1 MAKHQKY
8 RAPIQSAETFP
19 APIALGIKAF
29 AITGTLIFV
38 IQLLRGPAQ
47 SEGPDKAIY
56 LLALLIVGL
65 FLLLGFSK
73 TVKVSG
79 KYLYGPL
86 AFIMAAIGIGG
97 VEQHAP
103 INGVILSNRLWLG
116 FGPYVL
122 IICLFIMPFAF
133 RIIEWRSLKLVWK
146 VVLSGLFIVNTIL
159 VIPSFWQSAGM
170 VIDADHS
177 EYVINELLA
186 PTVGH
191 WPYSDFIPQYQSF
204 YGFLLNPFAGSMSAS
219 QLSKLAFM
227 GLTILTFLTIALG
240 VYIAWNAIGRRSIF
254 LTIGLVVP
262 FTGLTQFPIREG
274 YMGSIAS
281 LLSGLSVRIFPGMA
295 LLGLLLV
302 LLSKT
307 ATSTQVKKT
316 IAFLIFGFVAGIV
329 SWQTQD
335 FGIAAVVTAYLV
347 IIFAGSSRLIEVKT
361 TLIALIGYVPGFAL
375 YPVIAAL
382 AGKAAN
388 FDFFLFFARQ
398 FGSGFGAERMRT
410 PGPVLYILPLL
421 VMLVVVH
428 GIYLYKSKKSS
439 IETAE
444 LSLSSLIGFTFGL
457 WSLFGFTYYL
467 NRSYASGQMQVL
479 FLPLSISVAALVGIL
494 ITENVKNAI
503 FAPPSSGFFYS
514 TKSIKSKNF
523 AWVLPLLLIVSL
535 PFATLILTPNPS
547 IEMKRIDEAKT
558 TPRWPKPTILAS
570 TADAVAAAKYAKD
583 SGLTIG
589 FFGASSNYVEKESGV
604 QSVSILNSPFDLAMS
619 QQTAQVSCDYIFK
632 LNPDVLVVSDEGAN
646 LFQFEGNTLC
656 NVYIQQD
663 VPGIR
668 SGHFAVKVT
677 K

>member
-73 TVKVSG
+73 TAKVSG

-159 VIPSFWQSAGM
+159 VIPSFWQSAGT

-262 FTGLTQFPIREG
+262 FTGLTQFPSREG
-274 YMGSIAS
+274 
-281 LLSGLSVRIFPGMA
+281 
-295 LLGLLLV
+295 
-302 LLSKT
+302 
-307 ATSTQVKKT
+307 
-316 IAFLIFGFVAGIV
+316 
-329 SWQTQD
+329 
-335 FGIAAVVTAYLV
+335 
-347 IIFAGSSRLIEVKT
+347 
-361 TLIALIGYVPGFAL
+361 
-375 YPVIAAL
+375 
-382 AGKAAN
+382 
-388 FDFFLFFARQ
+388 
-398 FGSGFGAERMRT
+398 
-410 PGPVLYILPLL
+410 
-421 VMLVVVH
+421 
-428 GIYLYKSKKSS
+428 
-439 IETAE
+439 
-444 LSLSSLIGFTFGL
+444 
-457 WSLFGFTYYL
+457 
-467 NRSYASGQMQVL
+467 
-479 FLPLSISVAALVGIL
+479 
-494 ITENVKNAI
+494 
-503 FAPPSSGFFYS
+503 
-514 TKSIKSKNF
+514 
-523 AWVLPLLLIVSL
+523 
-535 PFATLILTPNPS
+535 
-547 IEMKRIDEAKT
+547 
-558 TPRWPKPTILAS
+558 
-570 TADAVAAAKYAKD
+570 
-583 SGLTIG
+583 
-589 FFGASSNYVEKESGV
+589 
-604 QSVSILNSPFDLAMS
+604 
-619 QQTAQVSCDYIFK
+619 
-632 LNPDVLVVSDEGAN
+632 
-646 LFQFEGNTLC
+646 
-656 NVYIQQD
+656 
-663 VPGIR
+663 
-668 SGHFAVKVT
+668 
-677 K
+677 